1 MKSKKKIIS
10 AVLGICMLSVSLG
23 AALPE
28 KVLAKET
35 QEIEITADAKAVSP
49 VRLSLGDGQTA
60 PKYKAGQDGISLKVK
75 VTNKGNAAVQNVRVT
90 PVIDNASDWPFE
102 IGEWNYEKDLGT
114 IEAGK
119 DGTKTWLK
127 QKNRTQGER
136 TDAGSRD
143 TKETGD
149 RDKAE

>member
-1 MKSKKKIIS
+1 MKRKKKIIS

-102 IGEWNYEKDLGT
+102 IGEWNYES
-114 IEAGK
+114 GK
-119 DGTKTWLK
+119 RR
-127 QKNRTQGER
+127 NRFF
-136 TDAGSRD
+136 
-143 TKETGD
+143 
-149 RDKAE
+149 